1 MKVKTENRAEYCAA
15 AKGDNEK
22 TKDDAIIAQAM
33 RIIERRIRTAGV
45 TLTSPEA
52 VKDYL
57 TLHMNGLEHE
67 VFGVLWL
74 DSQNRLIVASDLFR
88 GTLTQASVYP
98 REVVKTALAANAAGC
113 ILYHNHP
120 SGFTEPSSADE
131 SLTQALKTALALVDC
146 KVLDHM
152 IVGGSNVMSFAE
164 RGLI

>member
-1 MKVKTENRAEYCAA
+1 MKVKTESRAEYRAA
-15 AKGDNEK
+15 DQVDSDK
-22 TKDDAIIAQAM
+22 TKDDAIIAQAL
-33 RIIERRIRTAGV
+33 RIIEGRIHTAGV
-45 TLTSPEA
+45 TLTSPKD

-57 TLHMNGLEHE
+57 TLHLNGLEHE

-74 DSQNRLIVASDLFR
+74 DAQNRLIVASDLFR

-98 REVVKTALAANAAGC
+98 REVVKSALAANAAGC

-120 SGFTEPSSADE
+120 SGFAEPSSADE
-131 SLTQALKTALALVDC
+131 SLTQTLKTALALVDC

>member
-15 AKGDNEK
+15 TQGDNEK
-22 TKDDAIIAQAM
+22 TKDDAIIAQAL
-33 RIIERRIRTAGV
+33 RIVEGRMRTAGV
-45 TLTSPEA
+45 TLSNPKD

-57 TLHMNGLEHE
+57 TLHLNGLEHE

-98 REVVKTALAANAAGC
+98 REVIKSALAANAAGC

-120 SGFTEPSSADE
+120 SGLSEPSRADE

>member
-1 MKVKTENRAEYCAA
+1 MKIKTENRAEYRAA
-15 AKGDNEK
+15 DKVDSDK

-33 RIIERRIRTAGV
+33 RIIGRRIRTAGV
-45 TLTSPEA
+45 TLTSPKD

-57 TLHMNGLEHE
+57 TLRLSGLEHE

-74 DSQNRLIVASDLFR
+74 DSQNRLIATNDLFR

-98 REVVKTALAANAAGC
+98 REVVKASLASNAAGC

-120 SGFTEPSSADE
+120 SGLSEPSRADE
-131 SLTQALKTALALVDC
+131 SLTQTLKTALALVDC

-152 IVGGSNVMSFAE
+152 IVGGGNVMSFAE

>member
-15 AKGDNEK
+15 AQVDSNK
-22 TKDDAIIAQAM
+22 TKDDAIIAQAL
-33 RIIERRIRTAGV
+33 RIIEGRIRTAGV
-45 TLTSPEA
+45 TLTSPKD

-57 TLHMNGLEHE
+57 TLHLNGLEHE

-74 DSQNRLIVASDLFR
+74 DAQNRLIATNDLFR

-98 REVVKTALAANAAGC
+98 REVVKAALASNAAGC

-120 SGFTEPSSADE
+120 SGLSEPSRADE
-131 SLTQALKTALALVDC
+131 SLTQTLKTALALIDC

-152 IVGGSNVMSFAE
+152 IVGGGNVMSFAE